1 MEEAETSPARTAGPL
16 VSAMRGVS
24 RPLQPLPAR
33 GGRGA
38 GMWSIRATA
47 SGSQGPASPQ
57 GRRPSRV
64 AKETVRA
71 SSHPGPLF
79 QVNFL
84 QKRASVLQDELT
96 AYQSRRYGRP
106 PVS

>member
-1 MEEAETSPARTAGPL
+1 MEEAETSRQDGRPPRLCDAGCEPASAASAG
-16 VSAMRGVS
+16 A
-24 RPLQPLPAR
+24 
-33 GGRGA
+33 RGA